1 MKIRCDNTFL
11 LIMTAQH
18 KIIPFKLKTTTS
30 VFVSQFYEWFTQRF
44 LNSHV

>member
-11 LIMTAQH
+11 LIKTAQH

-30 VFVSQFYEWFTQRF
+30 VFISQFYECLLSDF
-44 LNSHV
+44 

>member
-11 LIMTAQH
+11 LIKTAQH
-18 KIIPFKLKTTTS
+18 KIIPFKLKATTS

-44 LNSHV
+44 LSCHV